1 MKSKA
6 IVKTIISYLIEI
18 DQRYP
23 LVFNF
28 FKFNGIGFPLG
39 GKLYLVLSIASHDI
53 IRSSPANLMFLIESS
68 KLTD

>member
-6 IVKTIISYLIEI
+6 IVNTRISYLIEI

-23 LVFNF
+23 LVFDF
-28 FKFNGIGFPLG
+28 FQFNGISFPLSG
-39 GKLYLVLSIASHDI
+39 EFYLILSIASHDI

-68 KLTD
+68 KLAD

>member
-23 LVFNF
+23 LVFDF
-28 FKFNGIGFPLG
+28 LQFNGIRFPLG

-53 IRSSPANLMFLIESS
+53 IRPSPANLMFLVESS
-68 KLTD
+68 KLAD